1 MFEEARTSGSLD
13 IEEGGTGVLRMVE
26 IISCKI
32 FSLRF
37 YWSWC
42 SDVYVQLSFA
52 VGRSRPWSLCSLQA
66 PRTTDWRRFPGELL
80 YSLN

>member
-1 MFEEARTSGSLD
+1 MSKEGEKEIVLYPNRLAFLLQLLLLIQLFLRNATVADLFEEARTSGSLD

-37 YWSWC
+37 YWS
-42 SDVYVQLSFA
+42 
-52 VGRSRPWSLCSLQA
+52 
-66 PRTTDWRRFPGELL
+66 
-80 YSLN
+80 